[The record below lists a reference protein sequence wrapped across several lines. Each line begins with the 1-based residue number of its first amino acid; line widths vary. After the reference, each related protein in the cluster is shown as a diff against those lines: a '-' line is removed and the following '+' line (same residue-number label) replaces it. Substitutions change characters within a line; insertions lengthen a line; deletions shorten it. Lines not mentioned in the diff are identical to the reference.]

1 MRPPHRLGLSLTGP
15 IRRWLA
21 AAILVGAVGACG
33 PLCGNGK
40 LNLSNAHINPTSFT
54 CPSGADNY
62 AYDVKGTVDADN
74 QSSKS
79 ITIKS
84 LETDATVT
92 KLNGSWGI
100 SVGQKS
106 GASDVTFSPKSVG
119 SGSKTT
125 INFSTPWNCTNTSGA
140 AQSNTY
146 ADFALVL
153 TVVTNSGT
161 YKINLPSHR
170 MKMA

>member
-1 MRPPHRLGLSLTGP
+1 M
-15 IRRWLA
+15 IRRWIA

-40 LNLSNAHINPTSFT
+40 LNLSNAHINPTAFT

-62 AYDVKGTVDADN
+62 GYDVKGTFDADN
-74 QSSKS
+74 QSSNN

-84 LETDATVT
+84 MRTDATVT
-92 KLNGSWGI
+92 KLNGSWGL
-100 SVGQKS
+100 SVGDKS
-106 GASDVTFSPKSVG
+106 GAENVTFSPKSIG
-119 SGSKTT
+119 SGSKAT
-125 INFSTPWNCTNTSGA
+125 IKFTTPWDCTNTSGA

-153 TVVTNSGT
+153 TVVTTAGT

>member
-1 MRPPHRLGLSLTGP
+1 M
-15 IRRWLA
+15 IRRWIA
-21 AAILVGAVGACG
+21 TAILVGVVGACG

-54 CPSGADNY
+54 CPSGANNY
-62 AYDVKGTVDADN
+62 PYDVKGTVDADN
-74 QSSKS
+74 QSSNN

-84 LETDATVT
+84 LATSATVT
-92 KLNGSWGI
+92 RLNGSWGI
-100 SVGQKS
+100 SVGTKS
-106 GASDVTFSPKSVG
+106 GAENVTFSPTSIG

-125 INFSTPWNCTNTSGA
+125 IKFTTPWTCTNTNSA
-140 AQSNTY
+140 NQANTF

-153 TVVTNSGT
+153 TVVTSAGT
-161 YKINLPSHR
+161 YRINLPSHR

>member
-1 MRPPHRLGLSLTGP
+1 M
-15 IRRWLA
+15 IRRWIA

-40 LNLSNAHINPTSFT
+40 LNLSNAHISPAAFT

-62 AYDVKGTVDADN
+62 GYDVKGTFDADN
-74 QSSKS
+74 QSSNN

-84 LETDATVT
+84 MRTDATVT
-92 KLNGSWGI
+92 KLNGSWGL
-100 SVGQKS
+100 SVGDKS
-106 GASDVTFSPKSVG
+106 GAENVTFSPKSIG
-119 SGSKTT
+119 SGSKAT
-125 INFSTPWNCTNTSGA
+125 IKFTTPWDCTNTSGA
-140 AQSNTY
+140 AQANTY

-153 TVVTNSGT
+153 TVVTTAGT